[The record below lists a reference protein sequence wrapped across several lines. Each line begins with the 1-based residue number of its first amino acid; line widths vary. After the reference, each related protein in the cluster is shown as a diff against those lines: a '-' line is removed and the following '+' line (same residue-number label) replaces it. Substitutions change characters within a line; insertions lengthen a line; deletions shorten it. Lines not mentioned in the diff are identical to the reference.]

1 MNLNEMKF
9 VDNTIT
15 YNRMVNYI
23 NFVVNNSFDENGRY
37 HQYKFDYA
45 LSVALI
51 AMYTDYTEAV
61 DFDEVMEFI
70 HTPEW
75 YELVGQMGKK
85 YETFKYYVD
94 CEIENTTK
102 PFAFMNETIL
112 LAKNVL
118 EQINQFVS
126 VIDKDKLKDYDFT
139 ELLNALSAITD
150 TNEKEEAQKAQVETQ
165 AENEDSSKVVK
176 FNKE

>member
-23 NFVVNNSFDENGRY
+23 NFVVNNSFDEDGRY

-45 LSVALI
+45 LSIALI

-70 HTPEW
+70 HTTEW

-94 CEIENTTK
+94 CEIENMTK
-102 PFAFMNETIL
+102 PFAFMNETVIL
-112 LAKNVL
+112 ARDILTK
-118 EQINQFVS
+118 IKQFIS
-126 VIDKDKLKDYDFT
+126 VIDVDKLKDYDFT
-139 ELLNALSAITD
+139 ELLNTLSAVMD
-150 TNEKEEAQKAQVETQ
+150 ESEKETAQE
-165 AENEDSSKVVK
+165 VK
-176 FNKE
+176 NGNKDNIVSINKT

>member
-23 NFVVNNSFDENGRY
+23 NFVVNNSFDENSRY

-70 HTPEW
+70 RTSEW

-102 PFAFMNETIL
+102 PFAFMNETVIL
-112 LAKNVL
+112 ARDILTKIKQFISVVNV
-118 EQINQFVS
+118 
-126 VIDKDKLKDYDFT
+126 DKLKDYDFT
-139 ELLNALSAITD
+139 ELLNTLSAVMD
-150 TNEKEEAQKAQVETQ
+150 ASEKEEVQE
-165 AENEDSSKVVK
+165 VK
-176 FNKE
+176 NDNKDNIVSINKT

>member
-37 HQYKFDYA
+37 HQYKFD
-45 LSVALI
+45 VALI

-70 HTPEW
+70 RTSEW

-102 PFAFMNETIL
+102 PFAFMNETVIL
-112 LAKNVL
+112 ARDILTKIKQFISVVNV
-118 EQINQFVS
+118 
-126 VIDKDKLKDYDFT
+126 DKLKDYDFT
-139 ELLNALSAITD
+139 ELLNTLSAVMD
-150 TNEKEEAQKAQVETQ
+150 ASEKEEVQE
-165 AENEDSSKVVK
+165 VK
-176 FNKE
+176 NDNKDNIVSINKT

>member
-9 VDNTIT
+9 VDNTIS

-23 NFVVNNSFDENGRY
+23 TFVTNNSFDEKGRF

-45 LSVALI
+45 LAVALI

-70 HTPEW
+70 HTNEW

-85 YETFKYYVD
+85 YEIFKYYVD
-94 CEIENTTK
+94 CEIENMTK

-118 EQINQFVS
+118 EQINQFMS

-139 ELLNALSAITD
+139 ELLNTLSAITD
-150 TNEKEEAQKAQVETQ
+150 SDEKEEAQEAQVETQ
-165 AENEDSSKVVK
+165 AENEDNSKVVK